1 MPTDA
6 GPLRAALAATWPPAE
21 IRRAGPWILRRG
33 AGGGNR
39 ASAAS
44 LDAAADA
51 DADPG
56 EAEAAMR
63 AWGQPPLFRIGPDEA
78 ALDARLAARGY
89 VERDPTLILAA
100 PAAAVAVPPGEAAV
114 FGSGPLACMAEI
126 WAAGGIGPA
135 RLAVMARVPE
145 PRCYLLGRL
154 DDRPA
159 GAAFLALAGPFA
171 VLHALEVAPFA
182 RRHGLGARMTAA
194 AAHWARAQGAETF
207 ALAVTRANA
216 PARALY
222 AAAGDGAR
230 RHVATT
236 IARSPIEAHG
246 LTHHAGAALLHEGGE
261 PFEIAPQPV
270 ADLLADQ
277 RPSAKTLPPRGTRS
291 RAPNQGLVPSV
302 RSTGSQAA
310 WLSVV
315 P

>member
-1 MPTDA
+1 MPADA

-63 AWGQPPLFRIGPDEA
+63 AWGQPPLFRIWPDEA

-194 AAHWARAQGAETF
+194 AAHWAHAQGAETF

-216 PARALY
+216 SARALY
-222 AAAGDGAR
+222 GRLGLAEVNSYHYRAAAGDTPSAR
-230 RHVATT
+230 TAATLKPESLFLSIRVVHALCMPCASHCTTGVA
-236 IARSPIEAHG
+236 
-246 LTHHAGAALLHEGGE
+246 EGG
-261 PFEIAPQPV
+261 
-270 ADLLADQ
+270 
-277 RPSAKTLPPRGTRS
+277 
-291 RAPNQGLVPSV
+291 V
-302 RSTGSQAA
+302 R
-310 WLSVV
+310 
-315 P
+315 